1 MLMRRAWPSNDVF
14 SGISELMKCA
24 LLYVI
29 SSNSRLKGYEGS
41 LDMKVQLNCNM

>member
-1 MLMRRAWPSNDVF
+1 MLMRGVWPSNDVF
-14 SGISELMKCA
+14 SGVSELMKCA

-29 SSNSRLKGYEGS
+29 SSNGRLKGCLGT